1 MPWSTAASSSGDG
14 QLRVMGLRMTVRSL
28 GSVRVNVVGG
38 RPIDSAIFDDYC
50 NRIGRKSTLIAT
62 LMLMR
67 IATLPHPFVPSRA
80 LVGIRAK
87 AGVSWVFP

>member
-50 NRIGRKSTLIAT
+50 NRIGRKSTLIAYT
-62 LMLMR
+62 DADAYRYTSTSLR
-67 IATLPHPFVPSRA
+67 PKPG

>member
-1 MPWSTAASSSGDG
+1 
-14 QLRVMGLRMTVRSL
+14 MGLRMTAL

-80 LVGIRAK
+80 FVGIRAK

>member
-14 QLRVMGLRMTVRSL
+14 QLRVMGLRMMVRSL

-38 RPIDSAIFDDYC
+38 RPIDPAIFDDYC

-80 LVGIRAK
+80 FVGIRAK